1 MIYCCCTIRQ
11 AENCTSAWS
20 FTGEA
25 LLSCKYYTCF
35 NSSFYRQCLFL
46 YVLNKIIV
54 EVYLHECSCMV
65 YIDTAQVTYNCAGG
79 MGAGGMA
86 AAVLLFF
93 FGYLI
98 NCLVQGIPL
107 PAQWV
112 YTYNILVICT
122 CDLSVCII
130 LLYNFIEGI
139 IMNFYTGLISSMSLK
154 ETAKV
159 HYQQLSFL
167 CGLALM
173 EIRIYH
179 RNLHN
184 GNSFNITLVSIRTK
198 SLCTVHPL
206 LCWLELDNYCNLF
219 GY

>member
-1 MIYCCCTIRQ
+1 MHGLHWY
-11 AENCTSAWS
+11 
-20 FTGEA
+20 
-25 LLSCKYYTCF
+25 
-35 NSSFYRQCLFL
+35 SS
-46 YVLNKIIV
+46 
-54 EVYLHECSCMV
+54 S
-65 YIDTAQVTYNCAGG
+65 YNCV
-79 MGAGGMA
+79 GGMA

-93 FGYLI
+93 FGCLI
-98 NCLVQGIPL
+98 NYLVQGMSL
-107 PAQWV
+107 PAHAQWV
-112 YTYNILVICT
+112 YTYNILVIWT

-130 LLYNFIEGI
+130 LFYNFIEGI
-139 IMNFYTGLISSMSLK
+139 IMNLYTGLISSMSLK

-184 GNSFNITLVSIRTK
+184 GNSFNITLVSIMTK
-198 SLCTVHPL
+198 SLCTVHTL